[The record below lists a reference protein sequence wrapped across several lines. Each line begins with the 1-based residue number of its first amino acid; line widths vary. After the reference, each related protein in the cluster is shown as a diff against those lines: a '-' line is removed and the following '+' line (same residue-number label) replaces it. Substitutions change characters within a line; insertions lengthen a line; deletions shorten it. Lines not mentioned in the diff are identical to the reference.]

1 MQITQNYARPSSAQ
15 MQGDNLAFEMSAEAS
30 RPGVRLSAIVRD
42 SPAYARA
49 MLALHRVVSSDLR
62 FTPKD
67 NSAYQ
72 EWVQGRYLEMIEET
86 HAARL
91 SALPAQREELGA
103 TRAALKP
110 LQARASGLLRSLPQ
124 GALWDAKGKYWKYLY
139 THNKALWYLLDPVV
153 SVHPDAVLFEVF
165 SLDESSYGRVVVP
178 MEKLDSFGTTQWG
191 TTNVDFSQRLADELK
206 RVRSYRP
213 AMLEVGASG
222 VSVGTSAGA
231 QFEKKIDLP
240 PSWVRGFLQV
250 QSAAGLPGENVT
262 LSAST
267 VAEMLAVLRERREK
281 IGPRSIRFKLVPGE
295 FPVVVLD
302 PWDIEIQEREHRWMG
317 ESAQEIRIWGRR
329 RLLTFEDMLP
339 FADRVGVK
347 LLGSGMPSYWTVEEK
362 TGGHRFELG
371 LSGWTEN
378 DWSSAA
384 RFDLLSSLAPVS
396 SGDIELAASQLETAL
411 RLSPDELAARS
422 DLGREAAGA
431 ALQQLCRDG
440 RALFDIAGGFY
451 RWRQLL
457 PFPVPQSEEDGKLKS
472 ARAWIESKD
481 VQAKELKNDIPD
493 FLQRFAEKGLR
504 LFEAK
509 VKTPGGAFEPT
520 VGIDNDGR
528 AAFAQC
534 TCGYFRTNKLKKG
547 PCGHILAASV
557 VASQILARGN
567 QDTERFQNQTWVF
580 TGALTLFTR
589 EAAETTIQNGGG
601 AAAGSVSKN
610 TSFLVAGERAGSKLA
625 KAQSLGVPVLTEAEF
640 MRVLD
645 GTDPKAIVAQRAS

>member
-1 MQITQNYARPSSAQ
+1 
-15 MQGDNLAFEMSAEAS
+15 MQGNNLAFEMTAEAS
-30 RPGVRLSAIVRD
+30 RPGVQLSAVVRD

-62 FTPKD
+62 FTAKD

-72 EWVQGRYLEMIEET
+72 EWVQARYLEMIEDV

-91 SALPAQREELGA
+91 HALPEQRRELE
-103 TRAALKP
+103 ALRGTIGP
-110 LQARASGLLRSLPQ
+110 LQKRAQELYKQLPENE
-124 GALWDAKGKYWKYLY
+124 LWNAKRKYWKYLWE
-139 THNKALWYLLDPVV
+139 HNKALWMLLDPVV

-178 MEKLDSFGTTQWG
+178 MEKLDSFGETQFG

-213 AMLEVGASG
+213 AMLDVGAAG
-222 VSVGTSAGA
+222 VSVATTAGA
-231 QFEKKIDLP
+231 QYEKKIDLP

-250 QSAAGLPGENVT
+250 QSAAGMPGEKVT

-267 VAEMLAVLRERREK
+267 VAEVLAVLHERREK
-281 IGPRSIRFKLVPGE
+281 NGPRSIRFRLAPNE
-295 FPVVVLD
+295 FPVLVLD
-302 PWDIEIQEREHRWMG
+302 PWDIEIPERAFRWTG

-329 RLLTFEDMLP
+329 RLFTFEEMLP
-339 FADRVGVK
+339 FADRVEVK
-347 LLGSGMPSYWTVEEK
+347 LLGSGMPSYWTVAEK
-362 TGGHRFELG
+362 DGGHRFELG

-384 RFDLLSSLAPVS
+384 RFDLLASLRSVS
-396 SGDIELAASQLETAL
+396 SGDVELAASQLESAL

-431 ALQQLCRDG
+431 ALQQLCREG
-440 RALFDIAGGFY
+440 RALFDIVGSFY

-457 PFPVPQSEEDGKLKS
+457 PFPVPASEEDGKLKS
-472 ARAWIESKD
+472 ARAWIESGD
-481 VQAKELKNDIPD
+481 VKAKELRDDVPE
-493 FLQRFAEKGLR
+493 FLQRFADKGLR

-509 VKTPGGAFEPT
+509 VKTPGGSFEPT
-520 VGIDNDGR
+520 VGIDLDGR

-557 VASQILARGN
+557 VASQIMARGTQN
-567 QDTERFQNQTWVF
+567 VERFKDQTWVF

-589 EAAETTIQNGGG
+589 EVAEATIENGGG
-601 AAAGSVSKN
+601 KAAGSVSKN
-610 TSFLVAGERAGSKLA
+610 TTFLVAGERAGSKLA
-625 KAQSLGVPVLTEAEF
+625 KAQSLGVPVLSESEF
-640 MRVLD
+640 MQVLD
-645 GTDPKAIVAQRAS
+645 GTDPNSIIKQRA